1 MNGVVPAFFEAA
13 EAFSVL
19 LDVPAVAKDWDGPS
33 ALEGYTVGGIVGH
46 VNAAV
51 GWLEP
56 LLQTAAPAEAR
67 PIRPG
72 RYYAGMKLDRS
83 GEPRHPM
90 HDVVRDMSE
99 KAALLGP
106 EANTSKFRSLIS
118 RLQMRL
124 PGESHE
130 RVLDLAPTL
139 PIFVRLVDFL
149 TTRIVEL
156 VVHADDLAVSIG
168 AAAPLPE
175 EAAAVVIEALV
186 KTARAAHGDTAVLRA
201 LTRRE
206 RSSGD
211 VFPVF

>member
-1 MNGVVPAFFEAA
+1 MNGLVAPFFEAA
-13 EAFSVL
+13 DAFSVL
-19 LDVPAVAKDWDGPS
+19 LDLPAVAKEWDGLS

-56 LLQTAAPAEAR
+56 LLETVAPADAR

-72 RYYAGMKLDRS
+72 HYYAGMKLDGS
-83 GEPRHPM
+83 GESRHPM
-90 HDVVRDMSE
+90 HDVVREMSE

-106 EANTSKFRSLIS
+106 EANASKFRSLTD
-118 RLQMRL
+118 RLRVRL
-124 PGESHE
+124 PAEGEE
-130 RVLDLAPTL
+130 RILDLAPTI
-139 PIFVRLVDFL
+139 PMFVRLVDFL

-156 VVHADDLAVSIG
+156 VVHADDLAVSVG
-168 AAAPLPE
+168 AAAPLPK

-186 KTARAAHGDTAVLRA
+186 MAARAAHGDTAVLRA

-206 RSSGD
+206 RSSGA